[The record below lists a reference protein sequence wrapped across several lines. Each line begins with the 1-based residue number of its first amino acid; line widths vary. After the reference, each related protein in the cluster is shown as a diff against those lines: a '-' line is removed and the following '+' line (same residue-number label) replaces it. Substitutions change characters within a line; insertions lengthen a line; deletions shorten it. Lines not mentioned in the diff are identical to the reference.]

1 MKNQVLI
8 TYATKNDNEKEG
20 LFTYILAFDRLVF
33 EYYVWM
39 PFFDK
44 NQNSFPLPRPST
56 ERPAHSM
63 RAQQRL
69 SPAPSDDNDDD
80 RFPPPLAACIPSPA
94 SSVAAAPE
102 VIN

>member
-1 MKNQVLI
+1 M
-8 TYATKNDNEKEG
+8 TTKKKAFS
-20 LFTYILAFDRLVF
+20 LILAFDRLVF
-33 EYYVWM
+33 EYVWM
-39 PFFDK
+39 PFFDE
-44 NQNSFPLPRPST
+44 NQNSLPLPRPST

-94 SSVAAAPE
+94 SSVAAALE